1 LEDFGRVTFR
11 PAVNANPEGYG
22 ARSPSLAV
30 FLSFLWPGLGQ
41 WYQGRSRAALLYALP
56 MVLAVGVIALRLVI
70 GGPESFV
77 ADLVTP
83 SLALTAFI
91 LLVLLAAWRLVS
103 MADALGIGSR
113 RWRHGPSPAVFGLLT
128 LLVVG
133 VHVWAGS
140 VTWAFYD
147 AGSKIF
153 VGDRGPDASPQGN
166 GATPNPSD
174 PSVDFSAPPFTTPP
188 TATERINVLITGVDS
203 GHDRDHALTDTLM
216 VASIDPSTHTV
227 ALLSFPR
234 DISNFHL
241 WDGRTFTGKIN
252 SLMTYS
258 RLHPQEFPDGG
269 GLPTLAK
276 EIGYLSGVKIQYFAS
291 INLDGFEKMINLVG
305 GVDVVNPR
313 QIDDPMYDWFDGT
326 YGFQMAAGPV
336 HLDGRIGLAYVRS
349 RYGVGDSDFTRAA
362 RQQQVLGALRRKLT
376 DPAALV
382 RLPDLLGAAAST
394 IRTNFPA
401 SRIDD
406 MISLGKDVDDSKI
419 DKFVL
424 GPPYSVHPP
433 TNTTGGI
440 YTLQLDMTRLAA
452 LSVKLFGADSRYSS
466 SVSN

>member
-11 PAVNANPEGYG
+11 RAVNANPKGDG

-56 MVLAVGVIALRLVI
+56 MVFAVGVILLRLVI

-77 ADLVTP
+77 ADLITP

-91 LLVLLAAWRLVS
+91 LLVLLAVWRLVS

-113 RWRHGPSPAVFGLLT
+113 RWRRGPAPAMFGLLT

-133 VHVWAGS
+133 ANVWAGS
-140 VTWAFYD
+140 VTWALYD

-153 VGDRGPDASPQGN
+153 VGDRGPDATQAAN
-166 GATPNPSD
+166 GATSNPSD
-174 PSVDFSAPPFTTPP
+174 PSVDFSAPPFASPP
-188 TATERINVLITGVDS
+188 MQSSRINILITGVDS

-216 VASIDPSTHTV
+216 VASIDPATHKV

-234 DISNFHL
+234 DISNFEL

-258 RLHPQEFPDGG
+258 RMNPSKFPDGG
-269 GLPTLAK
+269 GLPALAR
-276 EIGYLSGVKIQYFAS
+276 EVGYLSGVPIQYFAS

-305 GVDVVNPR
+305 GVDVVNPKA
-313 QIDDPMYDWFDGT
+313 IDDPMYDWFDGT
-326 YGFQMAAGPV
+326 QGFQLAAGPV
-336 HLDGRIGLAYVRS
+336 HLNGRIGLAYVRS

-362 RQQQVLGALRRKLT
+362 RQQQVLAALRTKLT
-376 DPAALV
+376 NPSVLV
-382 RLPDLLGAAAST
+382 RLPDLLDAAAST
-394 IRTNFPA
+394 IRTNFPTN
-401 SRIDD
+401 RVDEL
-406 MISLGKDVDDSKI
+406 LGIAKDVKDGDIRKV
-419 DKFVL
+419 VL
-424 GPPYSVHPP
+424 GPPYSIHPP
-433 TNTTGGI
+433 TNTTDGI
-440 YTLQLDMTRLAA
+440 YTLRFDMAKVAA
-452 LSVKLFGADSRYSS
+452 LSVELFGSDSRYSAAAS
-466 SVSN
+466 Q